1 MNRKREKD
9 EHIEQLYYMKEEG
22 KVSIN
27 DLKSALDTGYDEDIT
42 NELLSEDLLELDKDN
57 NTIALTKNGE
67 DYARR
72 LIFLA
77 EIMNQAPVSLSIP

>member
-67 DYARR
+67 DYARYSWRR
-72 LIFLA
+72 L
-77 EIMNQAPVSLSIP
+77 